1 MIFVSAFRI
10 VKFAFQDFWRN
21 FWLSV
26 VTITIIILALFSFT
40 LLWGLNAV
48 ANAAVA
54 SVEKKINITLYFRPD
69 VSDEKVLQV
78 GKGITGW
85 RGVEGVDFVSRN
97 EALEQFQ
104 EKHANNPLI
113 LESLGEL
120 DANPLG
126 SSLVI
131 QAENLEGYRAILQR
145 IDAERGLPE
154 MLQQKDF
161 QDYEKIITKLK
172 NVRDRIN
179 EIGIAVSI
187 IFAVIAVLVVFNTI
201 RIGIYTRREEIAIMR
216 LVGASNWFIRMPFI
230 VGGILYAVFAAGIFW
245 LFFFAVLQSIRPYT
259 DVLFSDLGFDV
270 MTYFQTHVWQLLAW
284 QLAGM
289 VFLNLLSISVALGR
303 YLQV

>member
-1 MIFVSAFRI
+1 MIFVSAFRVI
-10 VKFAFQDFWRN
+10 KFAFQNFWRN

-54 SVEKKINITLYFRPD
+54 SVEKKINITLYFNPD
-69 VSDEKVLQV
+69 ISDEKVLQT
-78 GKGITGW
+78 GKDITGW
-85 RGVEGVDFVSRN
+85 GGVEGVDFVSRD
-97 EALEQFQ
+97 EALERFQ

-131 QAENLEGYRAILQR
+131 QAKNLEGYRSVLQR
-145 IDAERGLPE
+145 IDAEKGLSG

-179 EIGIAVSI
+179 EIGIAVSA
-187 IFAVIAVLVVFNTI
+187 IFTVIAVLVVFNTI

-230 VGGILYAVFAAGIFW
+230 VEGVLYAVFAAGLFW
-245 LFFFAVLQSIRPYT
+245 LFFFAVLQSIQPYT

-270 MTYFQTHVWQLLAW
+270 VTYFQANVWQLLAW